1 MTTCATGVSPRHI
14 RLARRAELP
23 GLQRLE
29 RRSGEIFRP
38 IGMAEVAEDEP
49 SSLAE
54 LEHYLAAGRAWVI
67 IDADRQDGAL
77 LGYLLAEPVDGDM
90 HIAQVSVDP
99 AAAGRRLGAALIE
112 HLAGVAGG
120 QGFPALT
127 LTTYR
132 DVPWNAPYYRALGFT
147 EIPESELGPG
157 LRLIRELEAK
167 AGLDRWPRLAMMRPL

>member
-1 MTTCATGVSPRHI
+1 MSPSHI
-14 RLARRAELP
+14 RLATRAELP

-29 RRSGEIFRP
+29 LRSGELFRP
-38 IGMAEVAEDEP
+38 IGMAEVTEDEP

-54 LEHYLAAGRAWVI
+54 LEHYLEAGRAWVI
-67 IDADRQDGAL
+67 IDADGQP

-99 AAAGRRLGAALIE
+99 AAARRRLGAALIE
-112 HLAGVAGG
+112 HLAGVAEG

-157 LRLIRELEAK
+157 LRLIRELEVK
-167 AGLDRWPRLAMMRPL
+167 AGLDRWPRLAMSRPL